1 MEINAPLPRL
11 LRLRGA
17 IQRSLDSAGD
27 IDAYSEGLKDSY
39 ARLRMQAREL
49 AVAMGVS
56 AEEFDSIFPEQVEVA
71 EPNLITLAKA
81 AASLLGQLD
90 GYLGGLV
97 QAQAINEQIT
107 LEQLELAREA
117 ARRPPGFTS

>member
-1 MEINAPLPRL
+1 MELNSPLPRL

-27 IDAYSEGLKDSY
+27 IDAYSGGLQDSY

-49 AVAMGVS
+49 AVAMDVS

-97 QAQAINEQIT
+97 QAQAINQQIT
-107 LEQLELAREA
+107 LEQIELAREA